1 MLENYWYNLYMY
13 HLKHLLIPWGEA
25 VTKGLELVQALSLP
39 TDDEFAQSIVQV
51 QGAGWRRT
59 RGNPGKHGKT
69 MEKWK
74 NSLKK
79 SWNTWENYGK
89 IWENHGKRIEHIW
102 RKVVFGGKLLKS
114 IEIMD
119 SRWFLSVFKQY
130 IKQLSTKRAQRY

>member
-1 MLENYWYNLYMY
+1 
-13 HLKHLLIPWGEA
+13 
-25 VTKGLELVQALSLP
+25 
-39 TDDEFAQSIVQV
+39 
-51 QGAGWRRT
+51 
-59 RGNPGKHGKT
+59 

-89 IWENHGKRIEHIW
+89 IRETHGKRIEHIW

-119 SRWFLSVFKQY
+119 SRWFLSVFKRY
-130 IKQLSTKRAQRY
+130 VKQLSTKRAQRY